1 MFFILCFLRLIFR
14 LQIVFTTGAFLENME
29 NVVFIIKILAPGMNV
44 LKSHSRNIESKKY
57 YEILSKYEC
66 VEYNDD
72 YKL

>member
-1 MFFILCFLRLIFR
+1 
-14 LQIVFTTGAFLENME
+14 
-29 NVVFIIKILAPGMNV
+29 MNV
-44 LKSHSRNIESKKY
+44 FKSDSRIIDSKKY